1 MTLPYFTSLSKQQ
14 KQDIVLGSGLF
25 VAERTDGPFRIMLYQ
40 LDDFY
45 VEVYFFKRYHKA
57 ALLKGF
63 DNMRHLEPYLNT
75 IDISV
80 LLQEAFS

>member
-1 MTLPYFTSLSKQQ
+1 MTLPHFTSLSKQQ

-40 LDDFY
+40 LNDFY
-45 VEVYFFKRYHKA
+45 VEVYFFKLYNKA
-57 ALLKGF
+57 ALLRGF
-63 DNMRHLEPYLNT
+63 DDIHYLEPYLST
-75 IDISV
+75 IDISG